1 MSDFSFS
8 SLSPAVGVLIEGI
21 DLRRPLEP
29 AVASRLY
36 HLFNEHV
43 ILLVRGQSLVEDQ
56 LGAASAWLG
65 PLERRGRPASVLR
78 EDNPFITKVSNIREN
93 GRLIGSLP
101 DGELL
106 FHADNSFK
114 EFPNRASFLH
124 AVEIPSRGGN
134 TLFANLYKAYELLP
148 ESLKRRIA
156 GLVATQLYDYSTFE
170 KEIRAAGIS
179 NARQAS
185 HPLVF
190 IHPHTKRKVLFC
202 NRLMTKAIEGLSES
216 ESRSL
221 LDELLTYVE
230 HPSVI
235 YEHRWR
241 PGDFLAW
248 DNLSSNHARTDF
260 SASERRLLL
269 RGTTK
274 GDYRPQAA

>member
-1 MSDFSFS
+1 MNDFSVAP
-8 SLSPAVGVLIEGI
+8 LSPAIGVLIEGI
-21 DLRRPLEP
+21 DLRRPLKT
-29 AVASRLY
+29 AAARLFD
-36 HLFNEHV
+36 LFNENA
-43 ILLVRGQSLVEDQ
+43 ILLVRGQSLTEATVES
-56 LGAASAWLG
+56 AAAWLG
-65 PLERRGRPASVLR
+65 ALEQRGRPSTVLR

-101 DGELL
+101 DGEML

-114 EFPNRASFLH
+114 EFPNRASFLY
-124 AVEIPSRGGN
+124 AVEIPSSGGN

-148 ESLKRRIA
+148 GKLKERIA
-156 GLVATQLYDYSTFE
+156 GMTALQSYDYSTYE
-170 KEIRAAGIS
+170 KEARTAGIS
-179 NARQAS
+179 NIKQAS

-190 IHPHTKRKVLFC
+190 CHPHTKRKVLYC
-202 NRLMTKAIEGLSES
+202 NRLMTTAIEGLTDG
-216 ESRSL
+216 ESRRL